1 MAALTITS
9 IVPVAASGLVY
20 GDGIAGGTVTLAQA
34 CYRDATDSYKLK
46 TASSLGLATAD
57 VAGLA
62 LSTAAVS
69 GTPVRILR
77 AGDVTLGTT
86 MVVGMWY
93 CLGQAAGTIVPITDI
108 AIGDYVTSIGY
119 AKTATVMRLAITAT
133 GIVSAS
139 NI

>member
-20 GDGIAGGTVTLAQA
+20 GDGIAGGTITLAQV

-62 LSTAAVS
+62 LSSVAVS
-69 GTPVRILR
+69 GAPVRIIR

-93 CLGQAAGTIVPITDI
+93 CLGQASGIVPITDI

-133 GIVSAS
+133 GIVSAT